1 MRRMSRSHALLRRL
15 RLAALAT
22 AWLWPAAA
30 WAASG
35 ADCLRFGLIARTMQA
50 DYLAGR
56 SFQQARQD
64 GLNLLG
70 PEHPRQALIVEQ
82 LARGIYT
89 SPDSR
94 GVSAQARALQVQAEC
109 LQAAAQAH

>member
-1 MRRMSRSHALLRRL
+1 MSCSRALLLRL
-15 RLAALAT
+15 RVAALAT

-30 WAASG
+30 RAAGG
-35 ADCLRFGLIARTMQA
+35 ADCLRFGLIARTLQA

-70 PEHPRQALIVEQ
+70 PEHPRQTRIVEQ

-94 GVSAQARALQVQAEC
+94 AVSAQARALQVQAEC
-109 LQAAAQAH
+109 LQARAQVH